1 VLPKRDVYQRGMKE
15 ARTQLRNT
23 WPPMEE
29 NNGHGILLLGEQGH
43 EMDFQVLD
51 FLSKLGEAVYSGLC
65 GPPGLQHQL

>member
-1 VLPKRDVYQRGMKE
+1 
-15 ARTQLRNT
+15 
-23 WPPMEE
+23 MEE